1 MTIEAVSGFKLK
13 PKLNRTFGKTRQ
25 GETRLRDGSVKGKSG
40 SGPLRSMWVS
50 RKEAGNSGK
59 RVVAVEDEDDGRRPL
74 RSTKRTSKYK
84 KVDERDNDPTSIL
97 KKHSKGKENVF
108 DQSKSR
114 LRDASSPTS
123 AKRGVMSKR
132 STLDNESDVQQDDQ
146 PRKKKF
152 SIRLDPYDTSNKRMG
167 DGLVVDETAK
177 VKKKQ
182 MEKEAIM
189 SKNAE
194 FRAIKPSPS
203 ILSFVE
209 DNMLGRRRLIEL
221 KRAGYNIELPAP
233 LDNIPLS
240 KSTER
245 ERIEENIFRNKLT
258 FFAAAKVSSSFPPP
272 DLPEIAFVGRSNV
285 GKSSLL
291 NSLTRQWGVA
301 RTSDKPGLTQ
311 TINLFEFG
319 KLCLVDLP
327 GYGFAYA
334 KEEVKDSW
342 EELGSAGTSMA
353 ALLDYLVD
361 IYCILK
367 LCEAPEAVCLC
378 GRWTLCCYWM
388 EEAIRVVFGISEKE
402 SGSPPAKLLNDKS
415 IFLSRSILRRIETGR
430 SPVKL
435 LTERSTTSNEQ
446 HEDSSTGIAPEKL
459 FEERSRFTKPGH
471 RSSMRLAGI
480 SPLNWLPARE
490 RNFSAPAAAAA
501 FGGGG
506 GTENWLFEALRKARF
521 TQHQRKPIS
530 PENRLVETSRRRT
543 ARRLVERRQVER
555 RKAALT
561 NSLCLTLSHSRHRDS
576 PNRQTANGTE
586 AGGTAAGGTAARRQA
601 AGGRGRR
608 RLLRASTSTSGR
620 QLLLLLFNG
629 AALQLL
635 LFNTEAAVNYRM
647 TIEAVSEFKL
657 KPKLNRT
664 FGKTRQGET
673 RLRDGSVKG
682 KSGSGPP
689 RSMWVSRKEA
699 GNSGKRV
706 VAVEDE
712 DDGRRPLRGTKR
724 TSKYKKVDER
734 DNDPTSI
741 LKKHSKGKENVFD
754 QSKSRLRDASSST
767 SAKRGVMS
775 KRSTL
780 DNESDVQQDDQPRKK
795 KFSIRL
801 DPYDTSNKRMDDGL
815 VVDETAKVK
824 KKQMEK
830 EAIMSKN
837 AEFRAIK
844 PSPSI
849 LSFVEDNIFRN
860 KLTFFAAAKVSS
872 SFPPPDLPEI
882 AFAGRSNV
890 GKSSLLNS
898 LTRQWG
904 VARTSDKPGLTQT
917 INFFELG
924 KLCLVDLPGYGF
936 AYAKEEVKDSWEELV
951 KEYVSTR
958 AGLKQVCLLIDT
970 KWGMKPRDRELID
983 LMERS
988 KTKYQIVLTKT
999 DLVFPIDVAR
1009 RAMQIEES
1017 LKASKSLVQPA
1028 MMVSS
1033 QTGAGIRTLRTVLS
1047 KIARFTKV

>member
-1 MTIEAVSGFKLK
+1 
-13 PKLNRTFGKTRQ
+13 
-25 GETRLRDGSVKGKSG
+25 
-40 SGPLRSMWVS
+40 
-50 RKEAGNSGK
+50 
-59 RVVAVEDEDDGRRPL
+59 
-74 RSTKRTSKYK
+74 
-84 KVDERDNDPTSIL
+84 
-97 KKHSKGKENVF
+97 
-108 DQSKSR
+108 
-114 LRDASSPTS
+114 
-123 AKRGVMSKR
+123 
-132 STLDNESDVQQDDQ
+132 
-146 PRKKKF
+146 
-152 SIRLDPYDTSNKRMG
+152 
-167 DGLVVDETAK
+167 
-177 VKKKQ
+177 
-182 MEKEAIM
+182 
-189 SKNAE
+189 
-194 FRAIKPSPS
+194 
-203 ILSFVE
+203 
-209 DNMLGRRRLIEL
+209 
-221 KRAGYNIELPAP
+221 
-233 LDNIPLS
+233 
-240 KSTER
+240 
-245 ERIEENIFRNKLT
+245 
-258 FFAAAKVSSSFPPP
+258 
-272 DLPEIAFVGRSNV
+272 
-285 GKSSLL
+285 
-291 NSLTRQWGVA
+291 
-301 RTSDKPGLTQ
+301 
-311 TINLFEFG
+311 
-319 KLCLVDLP
+319 
-327 GYGFAYA
+327 
-334 KEEVKDSW
+334 
-342 EELGSAGTSMA
+342 
-353 ALLDYLVD
+353 
-361 IYCILK
+361 
-367 LCEAPEAVCLC
+367 
-378 GRWTLCCYWM
+378 
-388 EEAIRVVFGISEKE
+388 
-402 SGSPPAKLLNDKS
+402 
-415 IFLSRSILRRIETGR
+415 
-430 SPVKL
+430 
-435 LTERSTTSNEQ
+435 
-446 HEDSSTGIAPEKL
+446 
-459 FEERSRFTKPGH
+459 
-471 RSSMRLAGI
+471 
-480 SPLNWLPARE
+480 
-490 RNFSAPAAAAA
+490 
-501 FGGGG
+501 
-506 GTENWLFEALRKARF
+506 
-521 TQHQRKPIS
+521 
-530 PENRLVETSRRRT
+530 
-543 ARRLVERRQVER
+543 
-555 RKAALT
+555 
-561 NSLCLTLSHSRHRDS
+561 
-576 PNRQTANGTE
+576 
-586 AGGTAAGGTAARRQA
+586 
-601 AGGRGRR
+601 
-608 RLLRASTSTSGR
+608 
-620 QLLLLLFNG
+620 
-629 AALQLL
+629 
-635 LFNTEAAVNYRM
+635 M

-815 VVDETAKVK
+815 VVDGMNFIHSFIFHVSNACFGLLLETAKVK

>member
-152 SIRLDPYDTSNKRMG
+152 SIRLDPYDTSNKRMD

-209 DNMLGRRRLIEL
+209 D
-221 KRAGYNIELPAP
+221 
-233 LDNIPLS
+233 
-240 KSTER
+240 
-245 ERIEENIFRNKLT
+245 NIFRNKLT

-388 EEAIRVVFGISEKE
+388 EEAIRVV
-402 SGSPPAKLLNDKS
+402 
-415 IFLSRSILRRIETGR
+415 
-430 SPVKL
+430 
-435 LTERSTTSNEQ
+435 
-446 HEDSSTGIAPEKL
+446 
-459 FEERSRFTKPGH
+459 
-471 RSSMRLAGI
+471 
-480 SPLNWLPARE
+480 
-490 RNFSAPAAAAA
+490 
-501 FGGGG
+501 
-506 GTENWLFEALRKARF
+506 
-521 TQHQRKPIS
+521 
-530 PENRLVETSRRRT
+530 
-543 ARRLVERRQVER
+543 
-555 RKAALT
+555 
-561 NSLCLTLSHSRHRDS
+561 
-576 PNRQTANGTE
+576 
-586 AGGTAAGGTAARRQA
+586 
-601 AGGRGRR
+601 
-608 RLLRASTSTSGR
+608 
-620 QLLLLLFNG
+620 
-629 AALQLL
+629 
-635 LFNTEAAVNYRM
+635 
-647 TIEAVSEFKL
+647 
-657 KPKLNRT
+657 
-664 FGKTRQGET
+664 
-673 RLRDGSVKG
+673 
-682 KSGSGPP
+682 
-689 RSMWVSRKEA
+689 
-699 GNSGKRV
+699 
-706 VAVEDE
+706 
-712 DDGRRPLRGTKR
+712 
-724 TSKYKKVDER
+724 
-734 DNDPTSI
+734 
-741 LKKHSKGKENVFD
+741 
-754 QSKSRLRDASSST
+754 
-767 SAKRGVMS
+767 
-775 KRSTL
+775 
-780 DNESDVQQDDQPRKK
+780 
-795 KFSIRL
+795 
-801 DPYDTSNKRMDDGL
+801 
-815 VVDETAKVK
+815 
-824 KKQMEK
+824 
-830 EAIMSKN
+830 
-837 AEFRAIK
+837 
-844 PSPSI
+844 
-849 LSFVEDNIFRN
+849 
-860 KLTFFAAAKVSS
+860 
-872 SFPPPDLPEI
+872 
-882 AFAGRSNV
+882 
-890 GKSSLLNS
+890 
-898 LTRQWG
+898 
-904 VARTSDKPGLTQT
+904 
-917 INFFELG
+917 
-924 KLCLVDLPGYGF
+924 
-936 AYAKEEVKDSWEELV
+936 
-951 KEYVSTR
+951 
-958 AGLKQVCLLIDT
+958 
-970 KWGMKPRDRELID
+970 
-983 LMERS
+983 
-988 KTKYQIVLTKT
+988 
-999 DLVFPIDVAR
+999 
-1009 RAMQIEES
+1009 
-1017 LKASKSLVQPA
+1017 
-1028 MMVSS
+1028 
-1033 QTGAGIRTLRTVLS
+1033 
-1047 KIARFTKV
+1047 